1 MRPGA
6 LMLYID
12 NAAGGFT
19 QVIERSSK
27 KMNFQVIAGPF
38 RHMEYEKEDLK
49 TERFGYTS
57 CFKTRV
63 TIILLKKKD
72 NNQNKTQIPSQLYYS
87 TSQSI
92 TASKTPLQDVQNIQV
107 TSPCLTNKT
116 QSIYQPNFPSQSIS
130 ALNRKTPSQDVQS
143 AKKVPSQIGVISP
156 TFCNQVQNLPHPK
169 GSSQS
174 TSASKRKASVSNIN
188 NSSSKMHGRAQENA
202 YKSMFSN
209 SNIRPSSSRSTHNE
223 NVIRPFSNMSAA
235 NMNNLNRQRGRAYPQ
250 VVSRP
255 PSTPVAEPLITPTLK
270 RASRNETSDN
280 TDNYAND
287 ICCSCCVIS

>member
-6 LMLYID
+6 LLLYID

-72 NNQNKTQIPSQLYYS
+72 NNQNKAQIPSQLYYS

-92 TASKTPLQDVQNIQV
+92 AASKTPLRDVQNMQV
-107 TSPCLTNKT
+107 TPPCLINKT
-116 QSIYQPNFPSQSIS
+116 QNIYQPNCSSQSIS
-130 ALNRKTPSQDVQS
+130 AVKRKTPSQDLQS
-143 AKKVPSQIGVISP
+143 AKKVPSQIGVIAP
-156 TFCNQVQNLPHPK
+156 TFRNQTQKPPHPK
-169 GSSQS
+169 SSSQR
-174 TSASKRKASVSNIN
+174 TSASKKKAPVSNIN
-188 NSSSKMHGRAQENA
+188 NSSSKMHGTAQENA
-202 YKSMFSN
+202 YKSMFPNN
-209 SNIRPSSSRSTHNE
+209 SIRSASSRSARND
-223 NVIRPFSNMSAA
+223 NVIRPFSNTSAA
-235 NMNNLNRQRGRAYPQ
+235 NMNNLNRQRERAYPQ

-255 PSTPVAEPLITPTLK
+255 PSTPVK
-270 RASRNETSDN
+270 RASQYETNDN
-280 TDNYAND
+280 TDNYSND
-287 ICCSCCVIS
+287 MCCSCCVIS

>member
-6 LMLYID
+6 LLLYID

-72 NNQNKTQIPSQLYYS
+72 NNQNKAQIPSQLYYS
-87 TSQSI
+87 TSQSVA
-92 TASKTPLQDVQNIQV
+92 ASKTPLRDVQNVQV

-116 QSIYQPNFPSQSIS
+116 QNIYQPNCSSQSNS
-130 ALNRKTPSQDVQS
+130 ALKRKMLSQDMQS
-143 AKKVPSQIGVISP
+143 AKKVSSQIGVIPP
-156 TFCNQVQNLPHPK
+156 TFHNQTQNLPHPK

-174 TSASKRKASVSNIN
+174 TSASKRKAPTAPVSNIN
-188 NSSSKMHGRAQENA
+188 NSSSKMHENS
-202 YKSMFSN
+202 YKSSFPSN
-209 SNIRPSSSRSTHNE
+209 SIRSASSRSARND
-223 NVIRPFSNMSAA
+223 NVIRPFSNTSAA
-235 NMNNLNRQRGRAYPQ
+235 NMNNLNRQRERAYPQ

-255 PSTPVAEPLITPTLK
+255 PSTPVK
-270 RASRNETSDN
+270 RASQYETNDN
-280 TDNYAND
+280 TDNYSND
-287 ICCSCCVIS
+287 MCCSCCLIS